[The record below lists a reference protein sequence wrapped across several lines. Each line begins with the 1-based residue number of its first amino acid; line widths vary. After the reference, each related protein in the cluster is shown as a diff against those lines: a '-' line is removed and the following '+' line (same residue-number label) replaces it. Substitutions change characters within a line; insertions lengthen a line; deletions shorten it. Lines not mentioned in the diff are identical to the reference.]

1 MTIRLFVA
9 TCLALAG
16 CMMQDTQAADLIGI
30 DMQNVVICPVNVE
43 SDLPPAFTEA
53 ECETGSAR
61 KIDPQNTAL
70 WVKANITIP
79 ASMRDDKQPYSVYV
93 FGKSSSRV
101 YFNGTYLG
109 QNGTPSLSAKD
120 EFPGTIDAMFY
131 VPAALIQDGTNHIVL
146 QLSSHHGFLS
156 LANPVTFIGFGSHR
170 SSSFYF
176 QRYLGLSLI
185 PLGALALGA
194 LYFLFASFSPSNRQ
208 ANVLLLLMSFLAA
221 CQLMAEISRAIWS
234 YSYPLHDV
242 RLLLIVSLAILFGF
256 CFLRYIT
263 MKLDLKKQWSWSFAG
278 FVMTILAVVEIPGFD
293 AKATMAILVPTVF
306 STLLIAYRLFKQ
318 PGKELAVYFAV
329 FLVFSVIVMLNL
341 GSFHD
346 IFFYYVITAILCS
359 LIVQQALRLNRE
371 QKQRKAEQSLIA
383 KLQFKLEQNQQKNQ
397 PEKISINSA
406 GKIELID
413 SEQIA
418 YCQAAG
424 DYVDLY
430 LRDNK
435 HILYSGNLKDLET
448 QLPSTFLR
456 VHRSYLV
463 NMDYIQSLSNK
474 SSDHQKTPAGGGFL
488 SLSGGYEVPVSR
500 RIMPMV
506 RNAIQ

>member
-16 CMMQDTQAADLIGI
+16 FVMQHAQAADLIGI
-30 DMQNVVICPVNVE
+30 DMQEVIICPVKAG
-43 SDLPPAFTEA
+43 SDLPPEFIEA
-53 ECETGSAR
+53 DCETVSAR

-70 WVKANITIP
+70 WIKTKITIP
-79 ASMRDDKQPYSVYV
+79 ASMLDDKQPHSVYV
-93 FGKSSSRV
+93 FGKTSSRV
-101 YFNGTYLG
+101 YFNNTYLG
-109 QNGTPSLSAKD
+109 QNGTPSLLAKY
-120 EFPGTIDAMFY
+120 EFPGNIDAMFY
-131 VPAALIQDGTNHIVL
+131 VPPDLIQEGTNHIVL

-156 LANPVTFIGFGSHR
+156 LGNPVTFIGFGFHR
-170 SSSFYF
+170 SSTFFF
-176 QRYLGLSLI
+176 QKYLGISLI
-185 PLGALALGA
+185 PLGALVLGA
-194 LYFLFASFSPSNRQ
+194 LYFLVASFSPSNRK

-242 RLLLIVSLAILFGF
+242 RLLLIVSLVVLFGA
-256 CFLRYIT
+256 CLLRYIT
-263 MKLDLKKQWSWSFAG
+263 MKLELERQWLWTIAG
-278 FVMTILAVVEIPGFD
+278 VVITILAAVAIPGFD
-293 AKATMAILVPTVF
+293 AKTTMAILVPTVF
-306 STLLIAYRLFKQ
+306 GTVLIAIRLFKQ
-318 PGKELAVYFAV
+318 PGKELAVYFAM
-329 FLVFSVIVMLNL
+329 FLVFSFIIMLNL

-346 IFFYYVITAILCS
+346 IFFYYVITGILCS
-359 LIVQQALRLNRE
+359 LFVQQALRRNRE
-371 QKQRKAEQSLIA
+371 QKQRKVEQAQIA

-430 LRDNK
+430 LSDNK
-435 HILYSGNLKDLET
+435 HILFSGNLKELET

-474 SSDHQKTPAGGGFL
+474 SSDQQKTPAGGGFL
-488 SLSGGYEVPVSR
+488 LLNGGYEVPVSR

-506 RNAIQ
+506 RSAIQ